1 MKKKLKL
8 KPFVLPSI
16 YLLAVFALVI
26 SIFATSK
33 SLKEPE
39 KEEITYV
46 SNAIFGTTIP
56 VMNVEDDPTVKVI
69 RPYQKENVKID
80 KYFYDYQGD
89 ATKQQQSLIEHEN
102 TYMQNSGIDFVCDEA
117 FDVIAVL
124 DGTVIDVKEDEILGK
139 IVEVRHGNNLI
150 SIYQSL
156 GEVKVA
162 KNDTIKQ
169 GQVIG
174 TSGKSEL
181 SNHENQLHF
190 ELFSKGVIVNPENY
204 FDKSITN
211 QD

>member
-16 YLLAVFALVI
+16 YLLAVLALVI
-26 SIFATSK
+26 GIFTTSK
-33 SLKEPE
+33 TLKEPE
-39 KEEITYV
+39 NENITYV

-56 VMNVEDDPTVKVI
+56 VMNVEDNSTVKVI
-69 RPYQKENVKID
+69 HPYLKENVKID

-89 ATKQQQSLIEHEN
+89 EAKQQQSIIEHEN
-102 TYMQNSGIDFVCDEA
+102 TYMQNSGIDFVSEES
-117 FDVIAVL
+117 FDVVSVL
-124 DGTVIDVKEDEILGK
+124 DGTVIDVKTDEILGK
-139 IVEVRHGNNLI
+139 IVEIRHGNNLI

-156 GEVKVA
+156 GDVKVA
-162 KNDTIKQ
+162 KNDTVKQ

-174 TSGKSEL
+174 VSGKNEL
-181 SNHENQLHF
+181 STHENQLHF

-204 FDKSITN
+204 FDKSIDN